1 VSEVSSAAGTAS
13 TFPVKVAIKDAGGQI
28 RPGMSAEVGLLLS
41 REDEESGYLIPV
53 SALAPG
59 DEKESST
66 VKKTPVRS
74 PAGIQDNYVAVKEG
88 VKPGDIIA
96 VAGVSFL
103 EDGQKVKLM
112 EGKRR

>member
-1 VSEVSSAAGTAS
+1 
-13 TFPVKVAIKDAGGQI
+13 
-28 RPGMSAEVGLLLS
+28 MSAEVGLLLS

-59 DEKESST
+59 DEKSRGYVFIFDPESST

>member
-1 VSEVSSAAGTAS
+1 
-13 TFPVKVAIKDAGGQI
+13 
-28 RPGMSAEVGLLLS
+28 MSAQVSLLLS
-41 REDEESGYLIPV
+41 QEDVESGYLIPI

-59 DEKESST
+59 DEKAKGYVFVFDPDTSS
-66 VKKTPVRS
+66 VKRTPVKTPTGVV
-74 PAGIQDNYVAVKEG
+74 DNNVAVKEG

-112 EGKRR
+112 ER